1 MAATSQVFRV
11 IRGRRFGRILVPAI
25 TCQNCSRSPHLCINA
40 TQPHSFEQRWQH
52 QVRGYRTSPAWH
64 TYYLTPPQV
73 NSILKANEYSFKVP
87 EFDGKNLSS
96 VMGFDSNQLPANA
109 PIEDRRSAAT
119 CLQTRGM
126 LYGVFDGHAGCA
138 CAQALTERLFYYIAV
153 SLLPHETLIELEN
166 AVESGR
172 PLHPILQWHKH
183 PNEYFSKEA
192 SRLYFSSLRT
202 YWQEL
207 LDLSVPGEQPDVAEA
222 LVTAFKRLDNDISL
236 EAQVGDP
243 NAFLHYWVLRVVFSG
258 ATACVAHI
266 DGNEL
271 HIANTGD
278 CRAVLGVQEPD
289 GSFSALTLT
298 NDHNAENESEM
309 KRVRSEHPL
318 SEAKSV
324 VKQDRLLGLLMPFRA
339 FGDVKFKWSIELQRR
354 VLESGPD
361 QLHEN
366 EHAKF
371 IPPNYHT
378 PPYLTAEPEVTRHRL
393 RPQDRFLVLGSDGL
407 WETLHRQEVVR
418 IVGEHLTGVHQ
429 QQPVSVGGYKVTLGQ
444 MQGLLQ
450 ERKARIS
457 STFEDQNAATHLIR
471 HAVGNNEF
479 GMVDHERL
487 SKTLSLPEELAR
499 MYRDDITIIIV
510 QFNPHVIGGQ

>member
-1 MAATSQVFRV
+1 MAATFQVFRV
-11 IRGRRFGRILVPAI
+11 IHGRRFGRILVPAM
-25 TCQNCSRSPHLCINA
+25 TCQNCSQSPRPCISA
-40 TQPHSFEQRWQH
+40 TQPHSFEQRWRH

-64 TYYLTPPQV
+64 SYYLTPPQI
-73 NSILKANEYSFKVP
+73 NSILKANEYNFKVP

-138 CAQALTERLFYYIAV
+138 CAQALSERLFYYIAV
-153 SLLPHETLIELEN
+153 SLLPHETLMDLEN

-183 PNEYFSKEA
+183 RNDYFSKEA

-222 LVTAFKRLDNDISL
+222 LLSAFKRLDNDISL

-243 NAFLHYWVLRVVFSG
+243 NAFLHYWVLRVAFSG

-271 HIANTGD
+271 HVANTGD
-278 CRAVLGVQEPD
+278 GRAVLGVQEP
-289 GSFSALTLT
+289 
-298 NDHNAENESEM
+298 EV

-318 SEAKSV
+318 SEAKTV
-324 VKQDRLLGLLMPFRA
+324 VKQDRLLGLLIPFRA
-339 FGDVKFKWSIELQRR
+339 FGDVKFKWSIELQRC

-378 PPYLTAEPEVTRHRL
+378 PPYLTAEPEVTRHHL

-418 IVGEHLTGVHQ
+418 IVGEHLTGV
-429 QQPVSVGGYKVTLGQ
+429 TLGQ

-471 HAVGNNEF
+471 NAVGSNEF

-487 SKTLSLPEELAR
+487 SKMLSLPEELAR

-510 QFNPHVIGGQ
+510 QFNPHGNNKW